1 MTRCDWTIEFKRYAQ
16 KQGYGENTKIV
27 EVERYHVT
35 VPTYMGTK
43 ECAVDTLEEACDIVK
58 TFIQGFNNVK
68 KNKKA
73 YDEYCLNN
81 KWTRYGT

>member
-16 KQGYGENTKIV
+16 KQENSEYVKIV

-35 VPTYMGTK
+35 VPTAEGRK
-43 ECAVDTLEEACDIVK
+43 ECAVDTLDEACDIVK
-58 TFIQGFNNVK
+58 MFIEGFKDVK
-68 KNKKA
+68 KKKKA
-73 YDEYCLNN
+73 YDNYCLNN

>member
-1 MTRCDWTIEFKRYAQ
+1 MTRNDWTIEFKRYAQ
-16 KQGYGENTKIV
+16 KQGYGKNVKIV

-35 VPTYMGTK
+35 VPTAEGTK
-43 ECAVDTLEEACDIVK
+43 ECAVETLDEACDIVK
-58 TFIQGFNNVK
+58 MFIEGFNQIK
-68 KNKKA
+68 KNKKS

>member
-1 MTRCDWTIEFKRYAQ
+1 MTRNDWSIEFKRYAQ
-16 KQGYGENTKIV
+16 EQGYGKNKKIV

-35 VPTYMGTK
+35 VPTSEGTK
-43 ECAVDTLEEACDIVK
+43 ELAVKTLDQACDIVK
-58 TFIQGFNNVK
+58 MFIEGFKKIK